1 MSILKRF
8 PISRPF
14 VAAGVLLSS
23 VLLTGHNLPA
33 TFRFDAR
40 AHIERG
46 DRVEKRYNAYSQQLS
61 QHYVALLDAVKRN
74 APDLVGS
81 LQPRGPLLYGYQVLP
96 RTLADMAVEQPPRT
110 GSIAYSWPWT
120 DRLIDRALEEIV
132 ASETGLRRLAEIEP
146 IKRRAVLK
154 KLAQTYDQH
163 SRRLQ
168 NIHAHVQY
176 NRFWQAAIAKQRAGY
191 DRETALYWTIVAR
204 TNILTRVN
212 RVGSARAVVDAR
224 FRHFSENLSQR
235 AALLTQRIDQVLEYV
250 RMPNFVELETFS
262 NELVFIV
269 PLVTDIKDRE
279 YVQAVKQVIENTWQ
293 LHDGN
298 KHYRVKLD
306 LAYVSP
312 DALYSE
318 NERPVAGHNID
329 LERHLGRFPPGRAI
343 LTSGARTTHVQRN
356 AIVLGPQAITARVL
370 AHEFGHVLGFR
381 DRYVRG
387 YEDLGKDGF
396 QVLEIVVDEKDI
408 MAGTSHGAV
417 QRNHFLQLL
426 KQAARRVDKKPEPAA
441 ARQHPV

>member
-1 MSILKRF
+1 
-8 PISRPF
+8 
-14 VAAGVLLSS
+14 
-23 VLLTGHNLPA
+23 
-33 TFRFDAR
+33 
-40 AHIERG
+40 
-46 DRVEKRYNAYSQQLS
+46 
-61 QHYVALLDAVKRN
+61 
-74 APDLVGS
+74 
-81 LQPRGPLLYGYQVLP
+81 LYGYQVLP
-96 RTLADMAVEQPPRT
+96 RILADMAVEQPPRT

-132 ASETGLRRLAEIEP
+132 ASETALRRLAEIEP